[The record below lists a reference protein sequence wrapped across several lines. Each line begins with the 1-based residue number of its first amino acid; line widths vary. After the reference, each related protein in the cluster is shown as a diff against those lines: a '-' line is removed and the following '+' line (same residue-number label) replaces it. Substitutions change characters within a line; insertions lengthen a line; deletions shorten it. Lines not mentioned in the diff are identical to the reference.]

1 MVKRSKM
8 KKLTLVFFSF
18 FFSSILAA
26 SSPTEEDLSESSDYL
41 NENLNGLRYFRIS
54 NSGASYEH
62 ATATDYH
69 RLILERSRLYSMLA
83 EISKEIEALDS
94 DKFLERLVE
103 NKERI
108 GFCARFHI
116 ISMILNRYYRSTIA
130 ADLNLNPILE
140 MIGSLTFLEILE
152 IPNEIVLD
160 QFVSFSETIEKVIDD
175 LIAKGC
181 EETLLANKLHHFM
194 EAENIRISVL
204 RS

>member
-1 MVKRSKM
+1 M
-8 KKLTLVFFSF
+8 KKLTLIVFSF

-26 SSPTEEDLSESSDYL
+26 SSHATEALSESSSDL
-41 NENLNGLRYFRIS
+41 KENLNVLRYFRIS
-54 NSGASYEH
+54 NGAASYEH
-62 ATATDYH
+62 ATSTNYH

-83 EISKEIEALDS
+83 DISDEIEALDRN
-94 DKFLERLVE
+94 KFIERLNE

-116 ISMILNRYYRSTIA
+116 ISMILNRYSRS
-130 ADLNLNPILE
+130 ADSADLNPILE
-140 MIGSLTFLEILE
+140 MISALTFLEILE
-152 IPNEIVLD
+152 IPNEIVLN
-160 QFVSFSETIEKVIDD
+160 QFKSFSETVEKVIDD

-181 EETLLANKLHHFM
+181 HETLLADKLHHFL